1 MAGRWLCRRERGAWL
16 AGWLVALLR
25 VAMVAALLA
34 GWCMQGQVAPAQSV
48 ADELHRMSDRA
59 AVVFVGQ
66 VTAVRRVDGGGAASG
81 VVEVEFR
88 VDQAVRG
95 CAAGGTYVMREWA
108 GLWAANDAR
117 YRVGQRRLMML
128 HAPSAAGMSSP
139 VGGMDGALPIRGM
152 GSAVRS
158 ENDRA
163 ETIASPAAE
172 MVDLRWV
179 GARLARPVTY
189 RNGPV
194 AGGGSVLATTS
205 TVSAGNV
212 PDAVGLS
219 SAGVSAAS
227 TPAQQAA
234 VGTVVGMLRGWGPS
248 AAATSGDARRDGVR
262 SDVR

>member
-1 MAGRWLCRRERGAWL
+1 MAWRRRVAAVVVL
-16 AGWLVALLR
+16 VAGWRA
-25 VAMVAALLA
+25 
-34 GWCMQGQVAPAQSV
+34 QGQVAPSQSV
-48 ADELHRMSDRA
+48 EDELHRMSDRA

-66 VTAVRRVDGGGAASG
+66 VTAVRRVDGGGGASG

-95 CAAGGTYVMREWA
+95 CAAGGTYVLREWA

-128 HAPSAAGMSSP
+128 HAPNAAGISSP

-152 GSAVRS
+152 GSAVLS
-158 ENDRA
+158 ANDRA
-163 ETIASPAAE
+163 VTIASPAAE

-194 AGGGSVLATTS
+194 DGGGSVLATAAG
-205 TVSAGNV
+205 VSAGN
-212 PDAVGLS
+212 AVGLS
-219 SAGVSAAS
+219 SADVSAAS
-227 TPAQQAA
+227 TPAQEAV
-234 VGTVVGMLRGWGPS
+234 VGTVVGMLRGWGAG

>member
-1 MAGRWLCRRERGAWL
+1 LAWRQRVVAVAVL
-16 AGWLVALLR
+16 VAGWRA
-25 VAMVAALLA
+25 
-34 GWCMQGQVAPAQSV
+34 QGQVAPSQSV
-48 ADELHRMSDRA
+48 EDELHRMSDRA
-59 AVVFVGQ
+59 AVVFAGQ
-66 VTAVRRVDGGGAASG
+66 VTAVRRVNGGVGSSG

-95 CAAGGTYVMREWA
+95 CAAGGTYVLREWA
-108 GLWAANDAR
+108 GLWEANDAR

-128 HAPSAAGMSSP
+128 RAPNGAGISSP

-158 ENDRA
+158 ADDRA

-194 AGGGSVLATTS
+194 AGGGSVSAKAA
-205 TVSAGNV
+205 TVSTG
-212 PDAVGLS
+212 DAVGLG
-219 SAGVSAAS
+219 SADVSAAS
-227 TPAQQAA
+227 TPAQQAT
-234 VGTVVGMLRGWGPS
+234 VGAVVGMLRGWG
-248 AAATSGDARRDGVR
+248 AAAASTSGDARRDGVG

>member
-1 MAGRWLCRRERGAWL
+1 MGAWL

-25 VAMVAALLA
+25 VAAVAALVA
-34 GWCMQGQVAPAQSV
+34 GWCLQGQTAPPQSV
-48 ADELHRMSDRA
+48 EDALHRMSDRA

-66 VTAVRRVDGGGAASG
+66 VTAVRRVDGGVGASG

-95 CAAGGTYVMREWA
+95 CAAGGTYVLREWA

-128 HAPSAAGMSSP
+128 HAPNAAGISSP
-139 VGGMDGALPIRGM
+139 VGGMDGAPPIRGM

-158 ENDRA
+158 ANDRA
-163 ETIASPAAE
+163 GTIASPAEE

-179 GARLARPVTY
+179 GARLSRPVTY

-194 AGGGSVLATTS
+194 AGGGTVLAKAA
-205 TVSAGNV
+205 TVSAG
-212 PDAVGLS
+212 DTSGTVGLS

-227 TPAQQAA
+227 IPAQEAA
-234 VGTVVGMLRGWGPS
+234 VGTVVGMLRGWGATAAS
-248 AAATSGDARRDGVR
+248 ASGDARRDGVR